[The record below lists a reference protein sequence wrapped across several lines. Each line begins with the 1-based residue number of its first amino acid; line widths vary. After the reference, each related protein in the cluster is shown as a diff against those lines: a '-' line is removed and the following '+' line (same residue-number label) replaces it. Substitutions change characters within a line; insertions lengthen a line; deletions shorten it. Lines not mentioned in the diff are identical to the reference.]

1 MFQAYPN
8 PDEPELKI
16 EYSFENIQSFEYGE
30 NIPIQ
35 VFCHNMHKN
44 IS

>member
-16 EYSFENIQSFEYGE
+16 EYLWMSLPAIVAIGYYGGVGSLC
-30 NIPIQ
+30 P
-35 VFCHNMHKN
+35 F
-44 IS
+44 